1 MWLKGLSRFVVIACA
16 AVAILAACR
25 TGVRAEQ
32 LSDGQKQERVEELY
46 QKYRRSFPGIQ
57 SLTVEELLE
66 LQKGSRAVVLVDV
79 REPREMEVSMIPGAI
94 DASTFERDADS
105 YRGAIVVPYC
115 TVGYRSGRYT
125 EKLQNQGWDARNLEG
140 SILAW
145 TLAGLPLED
154 AEGPTK
160 NVHVYGRTWDLAAQ
174 GFSTVW

>member
-1 MWLKGLSRFVVIACA
+1 MRPRSFSDVLVIVCA

-32 LSDGQKQERVEELY
+32 LSDGQKKERVEELY

-94 DASTFERDADS
+94 DASTFERDSDS

-125 EKLQNQGWDARNLEG
+125 EKLQEKGWDARNLEG

-145 TLAGLPLED
+145 TLAGLPLEN

-160 NVHVYGRTWDLAAQ
+160 RVHVYGRTWDLAAQ